1 MSSVDDTMCMHYVV
15 DRLNGIVT
23 ETDLLGFIDE
33 VRHNIQ
39 VNEDWRRSNP
49 PSLPE
54 QVSVNPEDFDVLTAV
69 SYQHLTL
76 PERALTRSRNVSSA
90 AKLLGLQNYQTL
102 QNWMDKL
109 EIDHG

>member
-33 VRHNIQ
+33 VRHNIE

-54 QVSVNPEDFDVLTAV
+54 QVSVNPEDFDVSTAV
-69 SYQHLTL
+69 DNIKRDYV
-76 PERALTRSRNVSSA
+76 ERALAKSKNVSSA
-90 AKLLGLQNYQTL
+90 AKLLGLKNYQTL
-102 QNWMDKL
+102 QNWIDRL
-109 EIDHG
+109 EIK

>member
-69 SYQHLTL
+69 DNIKRDYV
-76 PERALTRSRNVSSA
+76 ERALAKSKNVSSA
-90 AKLLGLQNYQTL
+90 AKLLGLKNYQTL
-102 QNWMDKL
+102 QNWIDRL
-109 EIDHG
+109 EIK

>member
-23 ETDLLGFIDE
+23 ETDLLSFIDE
-33 VRHNIQ
+33 VRHNIE

-54 QVSVNPEDFDVLTAV
+54 QVSVNPEDFDVFTAV
-69 SYQHLTL
+69 DNIKRDYV
-76 PERALTRSRNVSSA
+76 ERALSRSKNVSSA
-90 AKLLGLQNYQTL
+90 AKLLGLKNYQTL
-102 QNWMDKL
+102 QNWINRL
-109 EIDHG
+109 EIK

>member
-1 MSSVDDTMCMHYVV
+1 MSSVDDTMCMQYVV

-23 ETDLLGFIDE
+23 ETDLLGFIDA

-69 SYQHLTL
+69 DNIKRDYV
-76 PERALTRSRNVSSA
+76 ERALANQRT
-90 AKLLGLQNYQTL
+90 
-102 QNWMDKL
+102 
-109 EIDHG
+109 

>member
-23 ETDLLGFIDE
+23 ETDLLSFIDE
-33 VRHNIQ
+33 VRHNIE

-69 SYQHLTL
+69 DNIKRDYV
-76 PERALTRSRNVSSA
+76 ERALAKSKNVSSA
-90 AKLLGLQNYQTL
+90 AKLLGLKNYQTL
-102 QNWMDKL
+102 QNWIDRL
-109 EIDHG
+109 EIK

>member
-23 ETDLLGFIDE
+23 GTDLLSFIDE
-33 VRHNIQ
+33 VRHNIE

-54 QVSVNPEDFDVLTAV
+54 QVSVNPEDFDVFTAV
-69 SYQHLTL
+69 DNIKRDYV
-76 PERALTRSRNVSSA
+76 ERALARSKNVSSA
-90 AKLLGLQNYQTL
+90 AKLLGLKNYQTL
-102 QNWMDKL
+102 QNWINRL
-109 EIDHG
+109 EIK